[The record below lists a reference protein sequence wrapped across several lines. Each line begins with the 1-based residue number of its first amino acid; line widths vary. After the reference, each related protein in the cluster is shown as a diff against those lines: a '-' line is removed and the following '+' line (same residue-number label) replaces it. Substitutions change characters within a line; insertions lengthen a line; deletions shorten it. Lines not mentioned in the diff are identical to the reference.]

1 MANNIPDQAK
11 TGGEE
16 EIAAFC
22 TDSSCI
28 RSKTERRGEEEIH
41 VAAEREDEEPVVI
54 DAGEGGGDAIDA
66 AIDDMGGGDA
76 GRGRSGD
83 WERERG
89 GGDAGEEDRVTG
101 EIGAGWERRTG

>member
-1 MANNIPDQAK
+1 MCL
-11 TGGEE
+11 TRGGADVVVGVDLS

-28 RSKTERRGEEEIH
+28 RSKTGGRGEEEIP
-41 VAAEREDEEPVVI
+41 VAAERDDDEPVAVG
-54 DAGEGGGDAIDA
+54 AGEGGGDVVDA
-66 AIDDMGGGDA
+66 AIDDTGGGDA
-76 GRGRSGD
+76 GRGRSGH

-101 EIGAGWERRTG
+101 EIGAG